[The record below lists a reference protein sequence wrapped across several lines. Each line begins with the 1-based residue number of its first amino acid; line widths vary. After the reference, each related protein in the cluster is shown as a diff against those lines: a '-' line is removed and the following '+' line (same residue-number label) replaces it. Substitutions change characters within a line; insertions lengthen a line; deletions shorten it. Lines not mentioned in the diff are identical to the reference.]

1 MSATICDSWSRS
13 FNAISCMTSLSDKS
27 ALSFASSPAASS
39 AAAWSSLTC
48 CACRPNSP
56 NKSCLKC
63 LSLEASIDESF
74 EPDFSTSD
82 EYKNG
87 GVESITRGAV
97 QRKLAWLRDR
107 LALCFY
113 PHVPLSKR
121 LAVRVYGY
129 RSDHSSAARRSY
141 FHSRVALLHC
151 RACRRV
157 RLHRGNG
164 PVWHGAGR
172 DEAHGPDAEH
182 YRRANRLYSLLSRRI
197 FFVAHILAVRSNFNS
212 GGLYR
217 RRSHFAGT
225 DLQISRGDSAALQRC
240 PLVLER
246 W

>member
-1 MSATICDSWSRS
+1 
-13 FNAISCMTSLSDKS
+13 MTSLSERS
-27 ALSFASSPAASS
+27 ALSFASSPAASN

-48 CACRPNSP
+48 CACRTNSA
-56 NKSCLKC
+56 NKSCLNC

-74 EPDFSTSD
+74 EPGVLASD
-82 EYKNG
+82 EYKNV
-87 GVESITRGAV
+87 GVESITRGEV

-121 LAVRVYGY
+121 SAVRVYGY
-129 RSDHSSAARRSY
+129 RSDYSSTARRSY
-141 FHSRVALLHC
+141 FHSRVALLHG
-151 RACRRV
+151 RACRCV

-172 DEAHGPDAEH
+172 HEAHSPDAEH
-182 YRRANRLYSLLSRRI
+182 YRRPYRLYSLLSRRI

-217 RRSHFAGT
+217 R
-225 DLQISRGDSAALQRC
+225 
-240 PLVLER
+240 
-246 W
+246 